1 MSALSWKPFIYGGL
15 ASITAECGTFPI
27 DLTKTR
33 LQVQGQV
40 NDAKYKEIR
49 YRGMTHALV
58 RIFREEGLKALYS
71 GIAPA
76 MLRQASYG
84 TIKIGTYQSLKR
96 MFVERPEDET
106 LMINVLCGILSG
118 VISSSIAN
126 PTDVLKIRMQAQGSV
141 IQGGMMC
148 NFIQIYQNEGTKGLW
163 KGVSLTAQRAAL
175 VVGVE
180 LPVYDFTK
188 KQIITSGYMGDTVY
202 THFLSSFTCGLAG
215 ALASNPIDVVRTRM
229 MNQSSQPNGG
239 HSNYKGTLDCLL
251 QTWKNEGFFALY
263 KGFWPNWLRL
273 GPWNIIFFVT
283 YEQLKK
289 LDL

>member
-1 MSALSWKPFIYGGL
+1 EESIMSALNWKPFLYGGL

-49 YRGMTHALV
+49 YRGMMHALV
-58 RIFREEGLKALYS
+58 RICREEGLKALYS

-141 IQGGMMC
+141 IQGGMMG
-148 NFIQIYQNEGTKGLW
+148 NFIQIYQTEGTKGLW
-163 KGVSLTAQRAAL
+163 KASFMNYFLSYSAQRAAI

-180 LPVYDFTK
+180 LPVYDLTK
-188 KQIITSGYMGDTVY
+188 KHLIMSGYMGDTVY

-215 ALASNPIDVVRTRM
+215 ALASNPVDVVRTRM
-229 MNQSSQPNGG
+229 MNERSQRNGA

-273 GPWNIIFFVT
+273 GPWNII
-283 YEQLKK
+283 
-289 LDL
+289 

>member
-1 MSALSWKPFIYGGL
+1 MRMSAVNWKPFVYGGL

-33 LQVQGQV
+33 LQIQGQT
-40 NDAKYKEIR
+40 NDANFKEIR
-49 YRGMTHALV
+49 YRGMLHALV
-58 RIFREEGLKALYS
+58 RIGREEGLKALYS

-76 MLRQASYG
+76 TLRQASYG

-96 MFVERPEDET
+96 AFVGCPEDET
-106 LMINVLCGILSG
+106 LLINVVCGILSG
-118 VISSSIAN
+118 VISSAIAN
-126 PTDVLKIRMQAQGSV
+126 PTDVLKVSSAPL
-141 IQGGMMC
+141 
-148 NFIQIYQNEGTKGLW
+148 FITNIFTQ
-163 KGVSLTAQRAAL
+163 GVSLTAQRAAI

-180 LPVYDFTK
+180 LPAYDLTK
-188 KQIITSGYMGDTVY
+188 KHLILSGLMGDTVY
-202 THFLSSFTCGLAG
+202 THFLASFTCGLAG
-215 ALASNPIDVVRTRM
+215 ALASNPVDVVRTRM
-229 MNQSSQPNGG
+229 MNQRVLRHGG
-239 HSNYKGTLDCLL
+239 CAGYTGTLDCLL